1 MMRALIVNP
10 GQETVRVEERAPPR
24 TPRNTEVL
32 LRILEVG
39 ICGTDREICAFEYG
53 VPPEGAEE
61 LVLGHEALAE
71 VIAVGPNVM
80 SVKTGE
86 LVVPTV
92 RRPCSSPRCPA
103 CRAGQ
108 QDFCSTGEFRER
120 GIIRAD
126 GYLSEL
132 VLEEERYLVSVPEAL
147 RDVAVLTEPLSVVS
161 KAAETYRAIRGRFTF
176 AMPKPRGLV
185 LGAGPVGMLAA
196 MAFRANGV
204 ETYVFSRE
212 SEDGPRAALLGRLGI
227 HYVSSER
234 TPIEQLADRVG
245 PVDVLFEAVGV
256 PQVAW
261 GALPALAGNGIY
273 ILSGV
278 PAFGDPVP
286 ADLRGWMRDIVLKN
300 QVIVGTVNAGHSA
313 YEQSVVHLEQFVAL
327 FPNELRALIGRVP
340 LGEALDVIRNG
351 RGIKDV
357 VSFAR

>member
-10 GQETVRVEERAPPR
+10 GQKTVRIEERAPPR
-24 TPRNTEVL
+24 NPQNTEVL

-53 VPPEGAEE
+53 MPPAGAEE
-61 LVLGHEALAE
+61 FVLGHEALAE
-71 VIAVGPNVM
+71 VVAFGPDVM
-80 SVKTGE
+80 SVEIGQ

-92 RRPCSSPRCPA
+92 RRACSSPRCAA
-103 CRAGQ
+103 CRAGR

-132 VLEEERYLVSVPEAL
+132 VLEEERYLVPVPEAL
-147 RDVAVLTEPLSVVS
+147 RDVAVLIEPLSVAS
-161 KAAETYRAIRGRFTF
+161 KAAESIEAIRGRFEF
-176 AMPKPRGLV
+176 AIPKLRGLV
-185 LGAGPVGMLAA
+185 LGAGPVGLLAA
-196 MAFRANGV
+196 MTLRANGV
-204 ETYVFSRE
+204 DTYVFSRE
-212 SEDGPRAALLGRLGI
+212 SEDGSRAALIARLGG

-234 TPIEQLADRVG
+234 TPIERLADRVG
-245 PVDVLFEAVGV
+245 PVDEMFEAVGV

-261 GALPALAGNGIY
+261 GALPALAANGIY

-286 ADLRGWMRDIVLKN
+286 ADLRAWMRDIVLKN

-313 YEQSVVHLEQFVAL
+313 YEQSVVLLEQFVAL

-340 LGEALDVIRNG
+340 LEEALDVIGRG

-357 VSFAR
+357 VSFAH